1 MFGSLK
7 KQLSYC
13 GEPSPKQN
21 RTLPSS
27 NLSCRKLSDLE
38 SPNMCFLTTLRTR
51 QYGSFPY
58 DTKDR
63 FANLKN
69 EKGKH
74 GTWKMFQLYPGD
86 GIRICVCRERIN
98 GQDFTDFD
106 NRRRR
111 R

>member
-1 MFGSLK
+1 MCRMFGSLK

-38 SPNMCFLTTLRTR
+38 SPNVCFLTTLRTR

-74 GTWKMFQLYPGD
+74 GTENVSIIPG
-86 GIRICVCRERIN
+86 
-98 GQDFTDFD
+98 
-106 NRRRR
+106 RRNSYMCMPGTNKRAR
-111 R
+111 FY